1 MYGKCRDLDAARSVF
16 NEMKKKDVVT
26 WNSIISAYAQ
36 NGRGKEALELYNDM
50 DWTPDKITYVGAIE
64 ACASSQDLEQGRMI
78 HARIDKGGVK
88 PDTVLENSILNMYWK
103 CRSLDDAKTMF
114 ATMDSPSFVAWNIMI
129 LAYAHSG
136 YVKEALETFQKM
148 DIEGV
153 EADCVSFSSALDA
166 CAHAKALEFGKAIHD
181 SLGCSDSRA
190 VCVNNALT
198 NFYGRCGR
206 PEDARIIFDQ
216 MPMRDVISW
225 TAMISVYVETGFSG
239 EALALYRE
247 MCLEGGKPNQVTLKI
262 ALDACAELGDLSAGK
277 GIHSCILW
285 SEETAPQVGNTLVN
299 FYSRCGEV
307 RLARAAFD
315 KLRERDMASWTAM
328 FRAYGNNGD
337 DREVIQ
343 LFHEMVL
350 SDELQPDTVIFSIA
364 LQSCANVKSLADGK
378 AIHKSLAD
386 SSEAVKTDVVVCN
399 TLLSMYAKSGTSAD
413 ARAVFESMSRRN
425 VITWNGIMK
434 AYALQ
439 GEFGEALVLFQRLEA
454 EKEVKP
460 DRVTFVVAID
470 CCACKPCL
478 EEGRRIHAS
487 VVASGLDL
495 DLIIGNTLVNM
506 YGKCGQVGTARG
518 LFDKMIVRDVVT
530 WSSLLATYA
539 SNGHGME
546 GLELFRLMQ
555 QDYTEPNEVTF
566 LGVLF
571 ACSHL
576 GFVRESKSY
585 LFAMQRDYGL
595 TPGQEHF
602 SCVIDLL
609 ARSGRLDEAEELVR
623 GLPFQPDNVIVTSLL
638 GACTTQGDLKRGI
651 RAAELVFGL
660 DASDQ
665 VPYVLLWNIFAAA
678 GHWDGVERV
687 EKALGWRALEFT

>member
-1 MYGKCRDLDAARSVF
+1 MYGKCGSLPEAWDCFARIALPNLYSWTILITAYAQNGHLDEALVFFSKMALEGIKANAITFVVAINACAMLGDPRRGKALHDFLVPCGFFDSSLVGNSLIHMYGKCRDLDAAKSAF
-16 NEMKKKDVVT
+16 NELKKKDVVT

-64 ACASSQDLEQGRMI
+64 ACASSQDLEQ
-78 HARIDKGGVK
+78 
-88 PDTVLENSILNMYWK
+88 
-103 CRSLDDAKTMF
+103 
-114 ATMDSPSFVAWNIMI
+114 
-129 LAYAHSG
+129 
-136 YVKEALETFQKM
+136 
-148 DIEGV
+148 
-153 EADCVSFSSALDA
+153 
-166 CAHAKALEFGKAIHD
+166 
-181 SLGCSDSRA
+181 A
-190 VCVNNALT
+190 V
-198 NFYGRCGR
+198 
-206 PEDARIIFDQ
+206 Q
-216 MPMRDVISW
+216 
-225 TAMISVYVETGFSG
+225 
-239 EALALYRE
+239 
-247 MCLEGGKPNQVTLKI
+247 
-262 ALDACAELGDLSAGK
+262 
-277 GIHSCILW
+277 
-285 SEETAPQVGNTLVN
+285 
-299 FYSRCGEV
+299 
-307 RLARAAFD
+307 
-315 KLRERDMASWTAM
+315 
-328 FRAYGNNGD
+328 
-337 DREVIQ
+337 
-343 LFHEMVL
+343 
-350 SDELQPDTVIFSIA
+350 
-364 LQSCANVKSLADGK
+364 
-378 AIHKSLAD
+378 
-386 SSEAVKTDVVVCN
+386 TDVVVCN
-399 TLLSMYAKSGTSAD
+399 TLLSMYAKCGASAH

-439 GEFGEALVLFQRLEA
+439 GEFGEALALFQRLEA

-518 LFDKMIVRDVVT
+518 LFDKMVVRDVVT